1 MHVWLKDL
9 NTGVEA
15 AVTSSS
21 SSELPWLLS
30 PDGSRLVYCIFG
42 GTQKPEGCFIGPV
55 GGGSARKFCDT
66 CSASSIQDW
75 FDHGRKVLYK
85 KGISADTK
93 LILRDIDSGAETMF
107 LHYPKFSVAA
117 ARFSPDERWVSF
129 QIVIQAA

>member
-66 CSASSIQDW
+66 CSSSSIQDW
-75 FDHGRKVLYK
+75 FDPRPKGLYK
-85 KGISADTK
+85 KGITPPTK
-93 LILRDIDSGAETMF
+93 LILRHIHSRA
-107 LHYPKFSVAA
+107 P
-117 ARFSPDERWVSF
+117 
-129 QIVIQAA
+129 